1 MRNLFFLA
9 ALLCA
14 AVNIAAAQTVAHPN
28 AQRDIDNFKAA
39 RTAWN
44 SGDWAAYLT
53 FFTADAMAYG
63 VGPQDSMKVVDLVAS
78 QKASRDKYAS
88 VKVGNGAI
96 LPVNVAEGGLK
107 GDWILEWNQHT
118 AVRKDGGK
126 ESFRYHISCQMVDGK
141 CRRITYYYNE
151 APVMRQQGWEF
162 TPPKSN

>member
-14 AVNIAAAQTVAHPN
+14 AVNIASAQTVAHPN

-63 VGPQDSMKVVDLVAS
+63 VGAQDSMKVADLVA
-78 QKASRDKYAS
+78 
-88 VKVGNGAI
+88 
-96 LPVNVAEGGLK
+96 
-107 GDWILEWNQHT
+107 ILENRRP
-118 AVRKDGGK
+118 AA
-126 ESFRYHISCQMVDGK
+126 ISMPVLGWATVPF
-141 CRRITYYYNE
+141 CR
-151 APVMRQQGWEF
+151 
-162 TPPKSN
+162 

>member
-96 LPVNVAEGGLK
+96 LPVNVAEGDQKATGFWSGTK
-107 GDWILEWNQHT
+107 HT